1 MPAARPK
8 KRHQKSSGNIIHP
21 ISTCR
26 DLVLVDSQPLRTK
39 VWKQYQAALKKFE
52 KYTADLH
59 QFKNTDTEQYRLWY
73 EGEFSREIIQLHK
86 SRSAV
91 ADLTDWMEQIEA
103 YAEYHDIS
111 LATSLRVLSEA
122 KEDGTLDDLWEEMV
136 KEIEESENNSKG
148 KKAKDEWQKF
158 EEAFDEVFEEATE
171 DFFQDHSDE
180 GAAGRRGRSRDANTE
195 QELRKL
201 YHQLALR
208 LHPDTNPDQSQE
220 HRQLFHKMQ
229 EAYRDQD
236 VEGLEEIWKKLE
248 GKSEG
253 PFSWKTAA
261 ISEIL
266 SRKNSLNQ
274 RSRDL
279 GTELKYAR
287 SHPAWEFSKTVKNK
301 SALSALKLKV
311 RHVLKREQADVD
323 TIWDELN
330 AQLQAVERQARRT
343 GQRKAKVKSKIP

>member
-8 KRHQKSSGNIIHP
+8 KRQQKQTRKIIQP

-26 DLVLVDSQPLRTK
+26 DLVLVDSQPLRAK
-39 VWKQYQAALKKFE
+39 VWKQYQAALKKFD
-52 KYTADLH
+52 KYTTELH
-59 QFKNTDTEQYRLWY
+59 QFKNTDTERYRLWY

-86 SRSAV
+86 SRAAV
-91 ADLTDWMEQIEA
+91 AELTDWMEQIEA

-111 LATSLRVLSEA
+111 LATSLRVLTEA
-122 KEDGTLDDLWEEMV
+122 KEDGCLDELWNDLV
-136 KEIEESENNSKG
+136 REIEENENSSEG

-171 DFFQDHSDE
+171 EFFQEHSDE
-180 GAAGRRGRSRDANTE
+180 GADGRRIRSRDENTE
-195 QELRKL
+195 RELRKL
-201 YHQLALR
+201 YHQLALK
-208 LHPDTNPDQSQE
+208 LHPDTNPDQSPE
-220 HRQLFHKMQ
+220 HRQLFHRMQ

-236 VEGLEEIWKKLE
+236 VEALEEIWKKLE

-266 SRKNSLNQ
+266 SRKDSLNQ

-287 SHPAWEFSKTVKNK
+287 SHPAWEFSKTLKNK

-311 RHVLKREQADVD
+311 RHVLRLEQAELDAV
-323 TIWDELN
+323 WDDLN
-330 AQLQAVERQARRT
+330 AQLQSVQRQAQRT
-343 GQRKAKVKSKIP
+343 GKRKAKVKSKIP